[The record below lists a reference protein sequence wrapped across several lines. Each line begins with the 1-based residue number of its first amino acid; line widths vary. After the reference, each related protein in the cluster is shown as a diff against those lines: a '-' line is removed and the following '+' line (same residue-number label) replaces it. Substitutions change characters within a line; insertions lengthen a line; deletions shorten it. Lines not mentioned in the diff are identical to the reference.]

1 MNGGQDLGGMMGF
14 GAIEREDNEPPF
26 HSDWERRLFALTLAA
41 SAPGQWNIDMS
52 RFARESL
59 PPPQYL
65 TSSYFEIWL
74 AGLETLLAERGLVTS
89 QELDRGEVL
98 ETPIPDL
105 PILKKDNVMAVQ
117 EAGVPADRPSTVD
130 AAYSVGSAVR
140 VRNLHPTTHTRM
152 PRYVRGRQGEIKT
165 VRGVHVFPDKN
176 ALGEGECPTWLYS
189 VEFSGR
195 ELWGDSAA
203 TSQSVMVD
211 LWEPYLEPA

>member
-1 MNGGQDLGGMMGF
+1 MKGGQDLGGMMGF
-14 GAIEREDNEPPF
+14 GAIEREENEPPF
-26 HSDWERRLFALTLAA
+26 HSEWERRLFALTLAA
-41 SAPGQWNIDMS
+41 SAPGQWNIDMG

-65 TSSYFEIWL
+65 NSSYFEIWL

-89 QELDRGEVL
+89 EELERGEVL

-105 PILKKDNVMAVQ
+105 PTLKKENVVAVL
-117 EAGVPADRPSTVD
+117 EAGGPADRPPLAD
-130 AAYSVGSAVR
+130 AAYSIGSAVR
-140 VRNLHPTTHTRM
+140 VRNLHSTTHTRM
-152 PRYVRGRQGEIKT
+152 PSYVRGHCGEIKAL
-165 VRGVHVFPDKN
+165 RGVHVFPDTN

-195 ELWGDSAA
+195 ELWGDTGPGEQA
-203 TSQSVMVD
+203 VMVD

>member
-98 ETPIPDL
+98 ETPIHDL
-105 PILKKDNVMAVQ
+105 PILKASLREKAK
-117 EAGVPADRPSTVD
+117 RRS
-130 AAYSVGSAVR
+130 
-140 VRNLHPTTHTRM
+140 
-152 PRYVRGRQGEIKT
+152 EIY
-165 VRGVHVFPDKN
+165 
-176 ALGEGECPTWLYS
+176 E
-189 VEFSGR
+189 
-195 ELWGDSAA
+195 
-203 TSQSVMVD
+203 
-211 LWEPYLEPA
+211 